1 MIGLNR
7 HSKGSRKKSDS
18 RPLAELIIPAAAA
31 VFSLKKDFA
40 SIGGMTPRILVLT
53 DGTPKCNHSDLFSAL
68 DEHGKDKVSVDVI
81 ALGINKKR
89 LNAYSSVTKKTNG
102 FFFKVDKPSDIEM
115 AVKRYDKVLKTKLM
129 EKIEIRSDKASL
141 TTTPGQEITLVPGSY
156 SVVLPVVA
164 GIQPSKRRIEHV
176 KISSG
181 QTTEIEVKRG
191 RPIVKI
197 GKSNTYQFE
206 AGET

>member
-1 MIGLNR
+1 
-7 HSKGSRKKSDS
+7 
-18 RPLAELIIPAAAA
+18 
-31 VFSLKKDFA
+31 
-40 SIGGMTPRILVLT
+40 
-53 DGTPKCNHSDLFSAL
+53 
-68 DEHGKDKVSVDVI
+68 
-81 ALGINKKR
+81 
-89 LNAYSSVTKKTNG
+89 
-102 FFFKVDKPSDIEM
+102 
-115 AVKRYDKVLKTKLM
+115 M

-197 GKSNTYQFE
+197 GKKQKNGLPESP
-206 AGET
+206 